1 MSEIESQEYFITL
14 VAKGKKSGHLSLDQ
28 VYASLPEAARDE
40 ENFVEEILTLLESH
54 HGILVS
60 EEDMEKDL
68 LHNSEEEKQAKP
80 QKELNVD
87 IDLEV
92 DVEEPLIDHDLE
104 EEESEIEEELDDDS
118 LIDGDPL
125 GLSGIAPTH
134 RGIEDLDD
142 DKIIDDHDEEI
153 DDDTDDDDLDD
164 EDDEG
169 EMEKGFGKGD
179 LSSFDDVSGYEN
191 RGSIIDIEDDSDSD
205 SPRESSSRR
214 SGILGSEKGDS
225 SVDDPI
231 RLYLREIGRENLLN
245 AEQEVELSKRMEE
258 GAEIIK
264 NVILKSGIL
273 ISSFNDIMDVVNTK
287 FDEEELEFSPKELK
301 EKMNDQK
308 RYVQFYRE
316 TIKDIASPL
325 KNYIELKKKTVAV
338 GGEILQDETFG
349 KKRVTLLKKLSK
361 IELQPEEITGF
372 TERYL
377 AAERDIFELQR
388 KKSSI
393 ESQLGVASVRELRLM
408 GRNLAVPSQ
417 RVDLEK
423 RLNMSADKIKELIRD
438 VQLTEKQMR
447 NIELEFEETCSD
459 IIATAKEIM
468 RGREMM

>member
-164 EDDEG
+164 
-169 EMEKGFGKGD
+169 
-179 LSSFDDVSGYEN
+179 
-191 RGSIIDIEDDSDSD
+191 
-205 SPRESSSRR
+205 
-214 SGILGSEKGDS
+214 
-225 SVDDPI
+225 
-231 RLYLREIGRENLLN
+231 
-245 AEQEVELSKRMEE
+245 
-258 GAEIIK
+258 
-264 NVILKSGIL
+264 
-273 ISSFNDIMDVVNTK
+273 
-287 FDEEELEFSPKELK
+287 
-301 EKMNDQK
+301 
-308 RYVQFYRE
+308 
-316 TIKDIASPL
+316 
-325 KNYIELKKKTVAV
+325 
-338 GGEILQDETFG
+338 
-349 KKRVTLLKKLSK
+349 
-361 IELQPEEITGF
+361 
-372 TERYL
+372 
-377 AAERDIFELQR
+377 
-388 KKSSI
+388 
-393 ESQLGVASVRELRLM
+393 
-408 GRNLAVPSQ
+408 
-417 RVDLEK
+417 
-423 RLNMSADKIKELIRD
+423 
-438 VQLTEKQMR
+438 
-447 NIELEFEETCSD
+447 
-459 IIATAKEIM
+459 
-468 RGREMM
+468 